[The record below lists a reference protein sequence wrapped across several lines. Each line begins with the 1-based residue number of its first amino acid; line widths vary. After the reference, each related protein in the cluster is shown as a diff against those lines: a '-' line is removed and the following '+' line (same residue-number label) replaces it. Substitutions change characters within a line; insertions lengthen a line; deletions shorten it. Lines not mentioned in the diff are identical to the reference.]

1 MGKKPGDIEGEIKA
15 KRRAISNRIGALENR
30 AGDDVNAL
38 RQGFLNQ
45 ANEFTEK
52 AGSFFKV
59 PEAVRERPYTTLLG
73 AAGVG
78 IALGL
83 ARDRSGR
90 KAASNGYRLY
100 EPEPEPSEDRLP
112 GLVGSLLGVA
122 TSTMQDEVRR
132 FVREGFAQIRNSAN
146 RPATDDDRVSQSSRS
161 M

>member
-1 MGKKPGDIEGEIKA
+1 
-15 KRRAISNRIGALENR
+15 
-30 AGDDVNAL
+30 VNAL

-45 ANEFTEK
+45 ATEMTDK

-59 PEAVRERPYTTLLG
+59 PEVVRERPYTAVLG
-73 AAGVG
+73 AAGLG

-83 ARDRSGR
+83 ARDRTGK
-90 KAASNGYRLY
+90 KAASNGYRIY

-112 GLVGSLLGVA
+112 GLVASLLGVA

-132 FVREGFAQIRNSAN
+132 FVREGFAQIRASAS
-146 RPATDDDRVSQSSRS
+146 RPATDADRPSQSSGS